1 MQLKCET
8 FRMQSLSNVDVPKF
22 ALPNDMSF
30 RVLSRSDL
38 PRRPVCFQ
46 PAGATSGVSPRLFKA
61 RWDAGGPL
69 QQAVIFW
76 PTFCFPHPFAI
87 IIPVSCNTSHCS

>member
-30 RVLSRSDL
+30 RVLSRSDFPTYPGGRSVFNL
-38 PRRPVCFQ
+38 LVPRVVLALDYSKPDGMLVDH
-46 PAGATSGVSPRLFKA
+46 SNRL
-61 RWDAGGPL
+61 
-69 QQAVIFW
+69 
-76 PTFCFPHPFAI
+76 
-87 IIPVSCNTSHCS
+87 